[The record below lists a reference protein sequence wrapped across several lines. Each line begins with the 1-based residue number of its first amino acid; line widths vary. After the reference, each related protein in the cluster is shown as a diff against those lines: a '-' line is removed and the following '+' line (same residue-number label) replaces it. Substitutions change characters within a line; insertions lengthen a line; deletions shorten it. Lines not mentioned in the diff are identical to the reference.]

1 MVIFHGYVRKNQR
14 VSDESRSSWALA
26 LPQSPWRS
34 WGGPGAAEKTI
45 DVMLIGGIITKPW
58 LIKFVCRIVDYDIY
72 IYNIIIMIYAID
84 KYNIIIY
91 I

>member
-34 WGGPGAAEKTI
+34 WEGLDNHHENVANQI
-45 DVMLIGGIITKPW
+45 SVQ
-58 LIKFVCRIVDYDIY
+58 
-72 IYNIIIMIYAID
+72 NNIIMIYAID
-84 KYNIIIY
+84 NYIISLY